1 MALTI
6 NTNIKNDADGYSLD
20 AKQVKGT
27 YVIVATEA
35 ERDSLPTATKVV
47 GTIVYVAA
55 PEVKKEYRWDGT
67 AWQEVLAGGAT
78 KNTIIERGA
87 ALPTTVDENSA
98 DLFLVEEQL

>member
-20 AKQVKGT
+20 ASQVKGT
-27 YVIVATEA
+27 YVVVADEA
-35 ERDSLPTATKVV
+35 GRAAIPSATKII
-47 GTIVYVAA
+47 GTTVYMVSNG
-55 PEVKKEYRWDGT
+55 KEYRWDGKT
-67 AWQEVLAGGAT
+67 WQEVIIGSVA

-87 ALPTTVDENSA
+87 ALPTTVDENSV